1 MNTGKIQF
9 PSFPP
14 EVSYSGNQPDPETD
28 FMDYFSDSPRY
39 SPSCHLDLLR
49 LSSESDDCLEFHS
62 PVCPSM
68 PGLAAADDNACKKD
82 GQVQEH
88 QEIVI
93 FDRSSKLRSEFLSDT
108 EITNRKEVVVKS
120 RRQDSETRKTS
131 QGNSLNPHSNDRIR
145 SNLYQLTEK
154 LTSKKGNRGKDPRAP
169 NRDFVSDV
177 KEKSDSESAATCE
190 NTVPM
195 VSSHFLIPST
205 SHLALRR
212 KLKRQAS
219 RTMPAGSRERNEKM
233 SCPLSFNSPR
243 KLPAQTK
250 RKTNHSARVSKI
262 PRSAFTK
269 GSHVGDPKTPRF
281 SGPFTGKTREG
292 SASAGEVPKLKLPT
306 LTERQTKR
314 STREKQERTFE
325 EKNRKAT
332 VPLLPKIHQPNRSSC
347 PVFQKSPKKSP
358 GVFAARNS
366 SQLTQASESPRMTK
380 VKHGC

>member
-1 MNTGKIQF
+1 MNTRKIQF

-14 EVSYSGNQPDPETD
+14 EVSYSGNQPDLETD
-28 FMDYFSDSPRY
+28 LMDYFSDSPGY

-49 LSSESDDCLEFHS
+49 LSSESDDCLEIHS

-93 FDRSSKLRSEFLSDT
+93 FDRSSKLRSEFLFDT
-108 EITNRKEVVVKS
+108 EIINRKEVVIKS
-120 RRQDSETRKTS
+120 GQYSETRKIS
-131 QGNSLNPHSNDRIR
+131 QGNSLNVHSNDRIR
-145 SNLYQLTEK
+145 SNLYQPTEK
-154 LTSKKGNRGKDPRAP
+154 LTSKEGNSGKDPRAP
-169 NRDFVSDV
+169 KRDFVSDV

-195 VSSHFLIPST
+195 VSSHFLIPSS

-219 RTMPAGSRERNEKM
+219 RTMPAESRERKENM

-243 KLPAQTK
+243 KSPAQTT

-262 PRSAFTK
+262 PRSAVSK
-269 GSHVGDPKTPRF
+269 GSHVGDHKSPRV
-281 SGPFTGKTREG
+281 SGPFTGKTRED

-314 STREKQERTFE
+314 STREKQEETFE
-325 EKNRKAT
+325 EKKRKAT